1 MVVLGLLVGVGAV
14 STISGPKVN
23 DIACLFQLGGV
34 SADYVHNSL
43 PSDTSIRLLYLKR
56 PDSEQDNVIRCSLKE
71 VELAKP
77 PDYIAVSYT
86 WGLPEKRAEA
96 YETHS
101 ARDHTIYVDSKP
113 FQVTE
118 NLHDALLFFRS
129 LLDVE
134 DYPLWIDA
142 ICINQKDYDEKGKQ
156 VSMMGTIYNQA
167 DRVVVWLGKDERGD
181 GPGIARMITHLADAW
196 NQYPMK
202 DN

>member
-1 MVVLGLLVGVGAV
+1 MLQPASTLARLESSPVANGPTWLLPIWYPLYLRRDNSTLQLLRAGEEMRFRIAVLSLLRNRRLFSRKWPCLDGRYFLKVNSWRATSPRGRGMVVLGLLVGVGAV
-14 STISGPKVN
+14 STISCPKVN

-96 YETHS
+96 YETNS
-101 ARDHTIYVDSKP
+101 ARYHTI
-113 FQVTE
+113 
-118 NLHDALLFFRS
+118 
-129 LLDVE
+129 
-134 DYPLWIDA
+134 
-142 ICINQKDYDEKGKQ
+142 
-156 VSMMGTIYNQA
+156 
-167 DRVVVWLGKDERGD
+167 
-181 GPGIARMITHLADAW
+181 
-196 NQYPMK
+196 
-202 DN
+202 